1 MLARCFLAGDGYSAS
16 RSGCREWVALNRP
29 SMSSLKYLLFVIALM
44 AGPQSRAQLVPAPQ
58 PESQA
63 AHREAGL
70 PAASAQDGTR
80 PWTFIVAPLI
90 LHWEPVPEHRY
101 SIAFAL
107 EYADKSDN
115 SLMGFSLF
123 RNSFGQ
129 PSAYAYLGKRWDG
142 IWDTPDLSF
151 KLTYGLLYGYV
162 DKYKDRVPLN
172 HNGFSPGLVPI
183 LLYRLDRDRS
193 IDLMVLG
200 VGGVGFSYSYNF

>member
-1 MLARCFLAGDGYSAS
+1 MKFLNY
-16 RSGCREWVALNRP
+16 
-29 SMSSLKYLLFVIALM
+29 FVFAIALV
-44 AGPQSRAQLVPAPQ
+44 AGPQSGAQIVPHPQ
-58 PESQA
+58 SASQTPP
-63 AHREAGL
+63 
-70 PAASAQDGTR
+70 PADSVPTTVGTDDKMA
-80 PWTFIVAPLI
+80 WAFIVAPLI

-101 SIAFAL
+101 SFAFAL
-107 EYADKSDN
+107 ERSDKSDN

-142 IWDTPDLSF
+142 IWNTPDLSF

-200 VGGVGFSYSYNF
+200 VGGVGFSYSHNF